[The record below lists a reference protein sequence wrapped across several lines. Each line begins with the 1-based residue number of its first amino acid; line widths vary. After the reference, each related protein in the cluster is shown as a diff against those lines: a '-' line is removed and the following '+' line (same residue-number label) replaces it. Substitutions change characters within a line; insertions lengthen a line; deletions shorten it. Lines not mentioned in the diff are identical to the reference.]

1 MHGEWELAQARSAPL
16 AFLLFDL
23 DQFKNY
29 NDQRGHLAGDECLRE
44 VARRIDGELRKP
56 ADTAGRYGGEEFGVV
71 LPGLNLEQAMQV
83 AERIRRVVEKAEM
96 PHAATPEGVVT
107 ISVGVASVVPHA
119 GFSAELLIAA
129 ADAALYRAKLAGKN
143 RVEAAGTENPEIL

>member
-1 MHGEWELAQARSAPL
+1 MGGHRRPGRLRRAPL
-16 AFLLFDL
+16 SFLLFDL
-23 DQFKNY
+23 DQFKLY

-71 LPGLNLEQAMQV
+71 LPGLDLEQAMQV

-96 PHAATPEGVVT
+96 PHAATPSFPSNHLTG
-107 ISVGVASVVPHA
+107 IWSVAFSLLWHRKQRSA
-119 GFSAELLIAA
+119 G
-129 ADAALYRAKLAGKN
+129 
-143 RVEAAGTENPEIL
+143 